1 MMPSMR
7 GLFVLALLVSTIVLG
22 TTASSSQALAQDV
35 RTIGKFRDWTAYT
48 YDEGGSKVCY
58 IASRPQ
64 KDQGNYTRRGDIF
77 AIVSHR
83 PAEGASNVVSFVA
96 GYPYKEQ
103 SEVSVTVDGRNAFT
117 LFTHDETAWAYDEDD
132 AKLVTA
138 MKAGSEMVVV
148 GTSSRGTRT
157 TDTYSLMGFTNA
169 HEAITGECQ

>member
-1 MMPSMR
+1 
-7 GLFVLALLVSTIVLG
+7 
-22 TTASSSQALAQDV
+22 
-35 RTIGKFRDWTAYT
+35 
-48 YDEGGSKVCY
+48 
-58 IASRPQ
+58 
-64 KDQGNYTRRGDIF
+64 
-77 AIVSHR
+77 
-83 PAEGASNVVSFVA
+83 
-96 GYPYKEQ
+96 
-103 SEVSVTVDGRNAFT
+103 VDGRNAFT